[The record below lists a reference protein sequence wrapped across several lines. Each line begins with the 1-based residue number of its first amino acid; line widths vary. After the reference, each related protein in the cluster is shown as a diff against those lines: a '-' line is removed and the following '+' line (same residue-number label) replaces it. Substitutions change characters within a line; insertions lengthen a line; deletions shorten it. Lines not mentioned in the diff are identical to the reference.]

1 MLRPPVRDMCVD
13 ILEDLWLNRM
23 LPAPVAQGHPN
34 VPLDS
39 EVRNQ
44 VQKLVQ
50 KWRPSVL
57 TKQIKNE
64 PEEAPQDTKMV
75 GTNGDGTPAAEATPA
90 SSNT

>member
-23 LPAPVAQGHPN
+23 LPVPVAQDHPN
-34 VPLDS
+34 VSLDS

-57 TKQIKNE
+57 AKQIKNE
-64 PEEAPQDTKMV
+64 PEEAQQDTKMV
-75 GTNGDGTPAAEATPA
+75 GTNGDGTLAAEAPA
-90 SSNT
+90 PSNT